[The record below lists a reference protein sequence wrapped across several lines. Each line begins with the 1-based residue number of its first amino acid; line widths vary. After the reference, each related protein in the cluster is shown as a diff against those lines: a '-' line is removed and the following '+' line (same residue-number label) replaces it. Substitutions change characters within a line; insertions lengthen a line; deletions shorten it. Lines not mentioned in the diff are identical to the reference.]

1 MILSPCDGL
10 EIRISPDGC
19 ADLEFPDGV
28 ALALP
33 VQTHAARVAI
43 VRQPDETFPD
53 TDGLI
58 SLSPEI
64 AVGVRTADCQP
75 VILFAPDIRAVAAVH
90 AGWRGT
96 IARISGSAVSEL
108 CRLGASPSLMR
119 AFLGPA
125 ICGQC
130 YEVSPEL
137 VDDFKAAGFAINTA
151 PRHLDLADLN
161 SQDLV
166 GAGLRRANI
175 TGSEHCTLHTVAPR
189 YPSWR
194 RVPGTTTRLITAA
207 RLTL

>member
-19 ADLEFPDGV
+19 TDLDFPTGV
-28 ALALP
+28 TLVLP
-33 VQTHAARVAI
+33 QQTHTDRVAI
-43 VRQPDETFPD
+43 VRQPEETFPD

-58 SLSPEI
+58 SLTPEI

-75 VILFAPDIRAVAAVH
+75 VILYAPDIRAVAAVH

-96 IARISGSAVSEL
+96 IAHISCNAVREL
-108 CRLGASPSLMR
+108 EQLGASPSQMF

-125 ICGQC
+125 ICGEC

-161 SQDLV
+161 TQDLI
-166 GAGLRRANI
+166 GAGLTPANI
-175 TGSEHCTLHTVAPR
+175 THIRHCTLHTTTPR

-194 RVPGTTTRLITAA
+194 RTPGTTTRLITTA
-207 RLTL
+207 RLM